1 MIGSEKTID
10 NHGRLASQQ
19 PTPGGG
25 AAAADELIGEALGL
39 ADASVLSGKPLAK
52 LIQEKAR
59 AEAKAL
65 ADEGSA
71 PTLAVVVATE
81 DSSTHWY
88 VRSIERA
95 AENAGIGCRI
105 IDVGHDA
112 TEQVLVAVLKDLSA
126 EPSVNGII
134 LQTPLPPGVKADELA
149 KHISPAKDIDGANP
163 LSLGLLAVG
172 ERAFAPATARAVVEM
187 LDYFEIPVAGRHVVV
202 VGRSTVVGKPLALL
216 LLQKDATTTVC
227 HSRSGPLRRYTK
239 TSDVV
244 VVAAG
249 RTGLITGDDVSK
261 HSVVIDVGTNVL
273 SDGSLAGDVDGT
285 SVRPVAA
292 ALTPVPGGVGS
303 VTTALLLLH
312 AAEAAREQSRT
323 ARTTVFSS

>member
-1 MIGSEKTID
+1 MT
-10 NHGRLASQQ
+10 AS
-19 PTPGGG
+19 
-25 AAAADELIGEALGL
+25 L
-39 ADASVLSGKPLAK
+39 LSGKPLAK
-52 LIQEKAR
+52 LIQQQAR
-59 AEAKAL
+59 TEAKAL
-65 ADEGSA
+65 TEEGTC

-95 AENAGIGCRI
+95 AETAGINCRV

-112 TEQVLVAVLKDLSA
+112 TEQVLITVLKDLSA

-134 LQTPLPPGVKADELA
+134 LQTPLPPGVRTQELV
-149 KHISPAKDIDGANP
+149 KYISPEKDIDGANP

-172 ERAFAPATARAVVEM
+172 ERAFAPATARAVVEI
-187 LDYFEIPVAGRHVVV
+187 LDHFEIPVAGRNVVV
-202 VGRSTVVGKPLALL
+202 VGRSTVVGKPLSLL

-227 HSRSGPLRRYTK
+227 HSRSGPLGKYTRAA
-239 TSDVV
+239 DVV

-249 RTGLITGDDVSK
+249 RTGLLTGTDVSE

-273 SDGSLAGDVDGT
+273 ADGSLVGDVDEA
-285 SVRPVAA
+285 SVSTVAA

-312 AAEAAREQSRT
+312 TAEAARQQFRALAPVLT
-323 ARTTVFSS
+323 P